1 MLSKRARRD
10 GKYANRSG
18 LIFLILT
25 LSLLLTVF
33 AMSCAYCSES
43 GENEIVFEYCPA
55 GHTTT
60 EPGYWSNI
68 FSGRLILEGLRG
80 LRLERDHWQLAY
92 EDLSA
97 KSLSFAEEQRR
108 QWAEAENAI
117 AEERAAWQG
126 DLSRAKRPGFGAF
139 IGVGYTTGKKVQ
151 GVAGIGF
158 VFKF

>member
-10 GKYANRSG
+10 DRYTNRSG
-18 LIFLILT
+18 RIFLILM

-33 AMSCAYCSES
+33 AMSCAYCSEN

-80 LRLERDHWQLAY
+80 WRLERDRWRLAY

-97 KSLSFAEEQRR
+97 KSLSFAEEQQR
-108 QWAEAENAI
+108 QWAEVENAI
-117 AEERAAWQG
+117 AEERAAWREE
-126 DLSRAKRPGFGAF
+126 LSRAKRPGFGAF
-139 IGVGYTTGKKVQ
+139 IGVGYTTDKKVQ

>member
-1 MLSKRARRD
+1 MLLKRARRD
-10 GKYANRSG
+10 DRYTNRSG
-18 LIFLILT
+18 RIFLILM
-25 LSLLLTVF
+25 LSLSLTVL

-80 LRLERDHWQLAY
+80 WRLERDHWRLAY

-97 KSLSFAEEQRR
+97 KSLSFAEEQQR

-117 AEERAAWQG
+117 AKERVEWQG
-126 DLSRAKRPGFGAF
+126 ELDRAKRPGFGAF
-139 IGVGYTTGKKVQ
+139 IGIGYTTGKKVQ

-158 VFKF
+158 VIKF

>member
-1 MLSKRARRD
+1 MPSKRARRD
-10 GKYANRSG
+10 NRYANRSG
-18 LIFLILT
+18 RIFLILT

-33 AMSCAYCSES
+33 AMSYAHCSES

-55 GHTTT
+55 GYVTT
-60 EPGYWSNI
+60 EPGYWANI

-80 LRLERDHWQLAY
+80 WRLERDHWRLAY

-97 KSLSFAEEQRR
+97 KSLSFAEEQQR

-117 AEERAAWQG
+117 AEERAAWQEES
-126 DLSRAKRPGFGAF
+126 SRAKRPGFGAF
-139 IGVGYTTGKKVQ
+139 IGIGYTTDKKVQ